1 MADICFLPVCSECGE
16 VLWDVDVA
24 AAPMI
29 VKEVGDTGYKYL
41 GFPDPEYERDP
52 VSPNMCKK
60 CGAHFETI
68 RMPTR
73 LPFRARKKE
82 PSVKG

>member
-1 MADICFLPVCSECGE
+1 MAEILFLPVCSECGE

-29 VKEVGDTGYKYL
+29 VEEIGYTGYKHL
-41 GFPDPEYERDP
+41 AFPSPEYERDP
-52 VSPNMCKK
+52 VCPNMCKK

-73 LPFRARKKE
+73 LPFRAMRK
-82 PSVKG
+82 PLSCKG